1 MIAGFAL
8 VAWPAQWDNSG
19 IMTFIVNQQGKIF
32 ERNLGPK
39 TAKIA
44 GAMTAFDPDPAWQLT
59 REP

>member
-1 MIAGFAL
+1 
-8 VAWPAQWDNSG
+8 
-19 IMTFIVNQQGKIF
+19 MTFIVNQQGKIF